1 MPILDELSAKYD
13 LPLPIAHSLIV
24 GIPSGLTNTS
34 FPNIPKLKIID
45 RSEEILAACPYPELR
60 DAVALYREGISSN
73 NVFHSFLALWKAYEN
88 ANQVRAGWRKQHK
101 QNDVKVHSEVI
112 PSFFAFSD
120 SKGLSLDQARQRL
133 NRPYRVALTHAGDI
147 KNGRPL
153 TTASAE
159 DLLNVSYQIPLVRYM
174 ASSTL
179 KNVRATLASSQGTQG
194 G

>member
-45 RSEEILAACPYPELR
+45 RSEEILSTCSYPELR

-73 NVFHSFLALWKAYEN
+73 NVFHSFLDLWKSYEN
-88 ANQVRAGWRKQHK
+88 ATQFLAGWRKQHK

-112 PSFFAFSD
+112 PSFFAFRD
-120 SKGLSLDQARQRL
+120 SKGLSFDQARQRL
-133 NRPYRVALTHAGDI
+133 NRPYRVALRHAGDI